1 MKQNTSNL
9 DILLRALAASL
20 IRSADKDHD
29 RKVSWSEVETFSDF
43 NLVEITWPTM
53 IEEAFQS
60 VDDFATLFN
69 TVSQSSV
76 LLRVLQGI
84 LYDEA
89 FLKPNP
95 NPC

>member
-1 MKQNTSNL
+1 M
-9 DILLRALAASL
+9 AASL
-20 IRSADKDHD
+20 IRSADKDLD
-29 RKVSWSEVETFSDF
+29 RKLSWSEVEIFSDF

-53 IEEAFQS
+53 VEEVFQS
-60 VDDFATLFN
+60 VDNFATLFN
-69 TVSQSSV
+69 TVSQSSA

-89 FLKPNP
+89 FLQPNA